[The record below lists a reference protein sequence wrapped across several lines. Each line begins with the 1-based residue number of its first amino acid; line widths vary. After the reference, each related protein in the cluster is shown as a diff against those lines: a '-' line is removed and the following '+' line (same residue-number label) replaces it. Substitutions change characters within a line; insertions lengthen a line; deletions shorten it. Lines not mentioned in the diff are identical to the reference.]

1 MMTLEEKIKKLN
13 DYAIAWY
20 STSQADYIHEAI
32 FRAQGFGKFADLC
45 KGEAEEELEE
55 ARKCT
60 QRVVALGGK
69 PVFGCEEQPTFCE
82 IKDLLNDWNREFKE
96 QNALEELEKTVAAL
110 TDDSITRKLVESF
123 VECESEHRAWVAKH
137 LSIIE
142 KIGYENY
149 LIEQMGD

>member
-1 MMTLEEKIKKLN
+1 MTLDEKIKMLN

-20 STSQADYIHEAI
+20 SSSQADYIHEAT
-32 FRAQGFGKFADLC
+32 FRGQGFGKFADRC
-45 KGEAEEELEE
+45 KEEAEEELEE

-60 QRVVALGGK
+60 ERVVALGGK
-69 PVFGCEEQPTFCE
+69 PVFGCIEQPTFCE
-82 IKDLLNDWNREFKE
+82 ILDLLKDWDNGFKE
-96 QNALEELEKTVAAL
+96 QKGVEELEKIAASL

-123 VECESEHRAWVAKH
+123 VECESKHRAWVAKH

-149 LIEQMGD
+149 LIEQLGD